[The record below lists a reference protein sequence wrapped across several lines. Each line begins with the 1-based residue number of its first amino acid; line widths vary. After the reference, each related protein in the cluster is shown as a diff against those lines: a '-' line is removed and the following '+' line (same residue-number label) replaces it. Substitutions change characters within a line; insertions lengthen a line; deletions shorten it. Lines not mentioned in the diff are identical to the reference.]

1 MLLMMA
7 LMLLTVVRLL
17 VARVRATFLPRVLA
31 RLVEFAVSLIRAVE
45 LRLVSAAVVSAIV
58 SAITLVVAATIPRTG
73 LLTAVS

>member
-1 MLLMMA
+1 MILMMA
-7 LMLLTVVRLL
+7 LMLLTIVRLL
-17 VARVRATFLPRVLA
+17 VARVRATFFPRVLA

-45 LRLVSAAVVSAIV
+45 LRLVSAAIVSAIV

>member
-7 LMLLTVVRLL
+7 LVLLTVVSLL

-45 LRLVSAAVVSAIV
+45 LRLVSAAIVSAIV

>member
-1 MLLMMA
+1 MILMMA

-31 RLVEFAVSLIRAVE
+31 RLVEFAVSLIRAKE
-45 LRLVSAAVVSAIV
+45 LRLVSAAIVSAIV